1 MLMTTRE
8 IRPVSRTLR
17 GWAIAVLQEAGAIKE
32 CEEHGWM
39 QDRAD
44 PHARQRAS
52 SHQRNDRP
60 EFRRKRQRS
69 PSPRCWIRSATAAPN
84 ARRPRRRARD
94 VFFSDKPLFD
104 FLTEVP
110 TFLTALS
117 PNRPNARS
125 SWLHS

>member
-8 IRPVSRTLR
+8 KRPASRTLR

-44 PHARQRAS
+44 PHASQRAFDNA
-52 SHQRNDRP
+52 RVERP
-60 EFRRKRQRS
+60 PGFRRKRQRS
-69 PSPRCWIRSATAAPN
+69 QSPRCWIRLATGAPN

-110 TFLTALS
+110 RTAERPVFLD
-117 PNRPNARS
+117 P
-125 SWLHS
+125 